1 MPRGRPIKCPYC
13 KSCGHTVAKGHRKTM
28 TLGLRPLRK
37 CKKCG
42 RRFTY
47 VKKTGVSKLTDSA
60 APKAE

>member
-1 MPRGRPIKCPYC
+1 MSRGRPIKCPYC
-13 KSCGHTVAKGHRKTM
+13 KSSDTVAKGHRKTT

-47 VKKTGVSKLTDSA
+47 AKKAQKAPSA
-60 APKAE
+60 LNHP